1 MSWESLPSGPATTN
15 DQDQV
20 LQEPKNTSSLAAFLR
35 PKTRKFIEEYAKVP
49 PDRVERH
56 IKAIQTRAWAICPYP
71 SVGQMT
77 WLNPSILI
85 HASHDRILSR
95 LKAGAS
101 IVDCGCMIAPD
112 LRQLAYEGA
121 PSNKMYGFDV
131 EPRFFD
137 LSFDFYNDRS
147 SFQGKLLEADIF
159 KSQSPL
165 KDLEGQM
172 DIIWCAKFMHLFN
185 RDTQIAVAARL
196 IKLLKPAPG
205 TMFVGSQN
213 GFPVDYEVPLSTGGQ
228 YSRVK
233 GFWLGSKEGMEK
245 LWKEVSDETGTKWE
259 VDVRLLDLRTLGM
272 HQDDG
277 SEDKRRTGYNLQ
289 WTCTRVDGKHALMSK
304 MKRAFGM
311 DGRS

>member
-1 MSWESLPSGPATTN
+1 MSP
-15 DQDQV
+15 
-20 LQEPKNTSSLAAFLR
+20 QELCQLTS
-35 PKTRKFIEEYAKVP
+35 PQ
-49 PDRVERH
+49 
-56 IKAIQTRAWAICPYP
+56 QTRAWAVSPYP
-71 SVGQMT
+71 SVGQLT
-77 WLNPSILI
+77 WLNPYIVL
-85 HASHDRILSR
+85 HPSHERILSR

-101 IVDCGCMIAPD
+101 IIDCGCMIAPD

-121 PSNKMYGFDV
+121 PTNKMFGFDI

-137 LSFDFYNDRS
+137 IGYDFYNDRS
-147 SFQGKLLEADIF
+147 TFQGTLLEADIF

-165 KDLEGQM
+165 KDLEGQI

-185 RDTQIAVAARL
+185 RSTQIAVAVRL
-196 IKLLKPAPG
+196 IRLLKPGPG

-213 GFPVDYEVPLSTGGQ
+213 GYVVDYEVPLPNERFHSQ
-228 YSRVK
+228 AK

-245 LWKEVSDETGTKWE
+245 LWKEISDETGTKWE

-277 SEDKRRTGYNLQ
+277 SEYKRRTGYNLQ
-289 WTCTRVDGKHALMSK
+289 WTCTRIDGKHALMSK